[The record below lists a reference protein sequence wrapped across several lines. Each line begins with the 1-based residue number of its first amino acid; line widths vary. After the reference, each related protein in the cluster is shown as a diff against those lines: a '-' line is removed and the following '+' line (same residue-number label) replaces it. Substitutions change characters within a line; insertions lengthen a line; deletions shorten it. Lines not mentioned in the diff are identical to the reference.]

1 MINLNIQH
9 YFIGGTYAKEMTF
22 PKGLVIPSH
31 KHIFDHMSILAK
43 GKIKLSVDG
52 KDFIYEA
59 PKVIEIKKNEV
70 HTVTALEEC
79 YWYCIHATDITD
91 HEQIDETL
99 IVREE
104 YAI

>member
-70 HTVTALEEC
+70 SPDTDYLFDGTDGKSALDKTIEKLDKLSKLGTM
-79 YWYCIHATDITD
+79 I
-91 HEQIDETL
+91 
-99 IVREE
+99 
-104 YAI
+104 